1 MEKEII
7 KSRKDEQKL
16 RKMAGSV
23 SEFTPDMFDVNLMNV
38 NNREFMCTVMN
49 DFCDKF
55 DLENEDVARWAFEVG
70 CKVGAKKIV
79 SKLLAKKAAGKY
91 ISEMAEAEEEVFK
104 LLKKAKSDL
113 SNDDKVTLI
122 AGVAVGSHAMER
134 LAYLKSWGYDL
145 NVKNSE
151 GKTARDILK
160 EEGNKSSGKGK
171 KGVSKNGNISRGINL
186 IDATEK
192 GDNKIETSKGNLICI
207 LIVFLVVGTIIV
219 AFVMS
224 KNQDKKDKSKETETS
239 SYSEDNTD
247 TYDDGI
253 DRDTSRAVEYGDE
266 VNIDYVGSVDG
277 VEFEGGSTEGY
288 GASLEIGSHRY
299 IDDFED
305 QLVGHYIGETV
316 DVYVTFPEDYGKED
330 LNGKEALFVVTING
344 IYK

>member
-7 KSRKDEQKL
+7 RSRKDEQKL
-16 RKMAGSV
+16 RKMAGAL
-23 SEFTPDMFDVNLMNV
+23 SEFTPDMFEVNLMNV
-38 NNREFMCTVMN
+38 NNREFMCMILN
-49 DFCDKF
+49 DYCDKF
-55 DLENEDVARWAFEVG
+55 DLENEDVIKWTFEVG

-79 SKLLAKKAAGKY
+79 AKLLAKKKAGKY
-91 ISEMAEAEEEVFK
+91 IAAMTDAEEEVFK
-104 LLKKAKSDL
+104 LLKKSKSDL
-113 SNDDKVTLI
+113 SDNEKVELI
-122 AGVAVGSHAMER
+122 SKVALGSNAAER
-134 LAYLKSWGYDL
+134 MAYLKSWGYDF
-145 NVKNSE
+145 NVKNDE

-186 IDATEK
+186 IDATDK

-207 LIVFLVVGTIIV
+207 LIIFLVVGTIV
-219 AFVMS
+219 VSFVMS
-224 KNQDKKDKSKETETS
+224 KKQDKKDSNNNGETS
-239 SYSEDNTD
+239 QIVETTD
-247 TYDDGI
+247 LNDDGI
-253 DRDTSRAVEYGDE
+253 DRDTSRAVEYGDV

-288 GASLEIGSHRY
+288 GASLEIGSHSY

-316 DVYVTFPEDYGKED
+316 DVYATFPEDYGRED